1 MLFTPATRPRPPPAI
16 RRHCGRRSQPS
27 HSWRARAAVK
37 TRRKPTFRNWV
48 CVLTTLGKASQKIY
62 SPMPKRGASP
72 PLPPQFN
79 ISQGLLTAGH
89 VLRSPAAHTHTPI
102 GMCIPHRQ
110 FVHSVCTVAV
120 TVQITPTRRRSL
132 FRQSR
137 SDLRQI
143 RRRPTVGC
151 IMKTLTVLH
160 AMPRPAASRQ
170 TRATPQLQTTA
181 LPSPRHAQLRRQCL
195 QRTRGQ

>member
-16 RRHCGRRSQPS
+16 RRHCGRRSQPP

-37 TRRKPTFRNWV
+37 TRRKPTFRSWV

-89 VLRSPAAHTHTPI
+89 VLRSLAAHTHTHI
-102 GMCIPHRQ
+102 GMCIPYRQ
-110 FVHSVCTVAV
+110 FIHSVRTVAG
-120 TVQITPTRRRSL
+120 TVRITPKR
-132 FRQSR
+132 RQSLSR
-137 SDLRQI
+137 HAKSDLRQF
-143 RRRPTVGC
+143 RRRSTVGC
-151 IMKTLTVLH
+151 IVKTRTVLH
-160 AMPRPAASRQ
+160 VLPRPATSQQ
-170 TRATPQLQTTA
+170 TRATPLRPTT
-181 LPSPRHAQLRRQCL
+181 PSSIPR
-195 QRTRGQ
+195 